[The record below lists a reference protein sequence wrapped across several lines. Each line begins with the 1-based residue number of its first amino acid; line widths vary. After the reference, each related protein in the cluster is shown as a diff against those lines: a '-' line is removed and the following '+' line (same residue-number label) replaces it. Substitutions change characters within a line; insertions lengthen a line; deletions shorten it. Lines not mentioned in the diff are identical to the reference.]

1 MDNDLLV
8 ELLKETGVIKDG
20 HFELTSGR
28 HSGRF
33 MQCSQLLQYPDKTSI
48 ICKMMAEPYLDKNIE
63 TVVGPAMGGVIIS
76 YEVARHLW
84 ARSIYTEKINEQ
96 MKLRRGFTIKPGE
109 RVLVV
114 EDATTTGNSVMKVL
128 NVLKESGAEIVGVA
142 VMVDRSFEAPDFG
155 VPMTSLIK
163 VGVESYLPE
172 ECPYCRDNIPLEQPK
187 K

>member
-1 MDNDLLV
+1 MDNDLLI

-48 ICKMMAEPYLDKNIE
+48 ICKMMAEPYLDKSIE
-63 TVVGPAMGGVIIS
+63 TVIGPAMGGVIIS

-84 ARSIYTEKINEQ
+84 ARSVFTEKIDDQ
-96 MKLRRGFTIKPGE
+96 MTLRRGFFIKPGE

-114 EDATTTGNSVMKVL
+114 EDATTTGGSVKKVL
-128 NVLKESGAEIVGVA
+128 DVLKENGAHIVGVA
-142 VMVDRSFEAPDFG
+142 VMVDRSFETPDFG

-163 VGVESYLPE
+163 VGVESFLPE
-172 ECPYCRDNIPLEQPK
+172 ECPYCSKGIPLEQPK

>member
-1 MDNDLLV
+1 MDNDLLIK
-8 ELLKETGVIKDG
+8 LLEETGVIIDG

-48 ICKMMAEPYLDKNIE
+48 ICKMMAEPYLDKSIE
-63 TVVGPAMGGVIIS
+63 TVIGPAMGGVIIS

-84 ARSIYTEKINEQ
+84 ARSVYTEKIDDE
-96 MKLRRGFTIKPGE
+96 MTLRRGFFIKPGE

-114 EDATTTGNSVMKVL
+114 EDATTTGGSVMKVL
-128 NVLKESGAEIVGVA
+128 DVLKENGAHIVGVA
-142 VMVDRSFEAPDFG
+142 VMVDRSFTAPDFG

-163 VGVESYLPE
+163 VGVESFFPE
-172 ECPYCRDNIPLEQPK
+172 ECPYCRDGIFLEQPK